1 MRCAKTL
8 GNGCRGPTGRALRQP
23 TPVELVTCEWPPG
36 LRPSWPPYP
45 PARATGAVA
54 ATTFSLSAGLPKQH
68 VQTGFENVESGT
80 EPKLRVGINLL
91 PLRKVR
97 LKGRLQ
103 TAEAGVFR
111 HVVEDELAR
120 LLLDSPLQDGPHH
133 RITPRGA
140 PGRAHDPA
148 VRAVAPTRDRHRFHF
163 NQAQPR
169 LQLSIPCLYA
179 AKELV
184 FVDCLIEVPPSR

>member
-68 VQTGFENVESGT
+68 GGVERSSA
-80 EPKLRVGINLL
+80 EA
-91 PLRKVR
+91 RKVSESRAFPCATQWSGGLMPR
-97 LKGRLQ
+97 LFLAPQ
-103 TAEAGVFR
+103 TNR
-111 HVVEDELAR
+111 N
-120 LLLDSPLQDGPHH
+120 HH
-133 RITPRGA
+133 LN
-140 PGRAHDPA
+140 
-148 VRAVAPTRDRHRFHF
+148 AVA
-163 NQAQPR
+163 
-169 LQLSIPCLYA
+169 
-179 AKELV
+179 
-184 FVDCLIEVPPSR
+184 

>member
-68 VQTGFENVESGT
+68 EQDATNNDQPEQSSHWSDQCFAKRGSANPWLVSFCA
-80 EPKLRVGINLL
+80 LL
-91 PLRKVR
+91 S
-97 LKGRLQ
+97 
-103 TAEAGVFR
+103 A
-111 HVVEDELAR
+111 
-120 LLLDSPLQDGPHH
+120 SP
-133 RITPRGA
+133 GA
-140 PGRAHDPA
+140 PIYVCLWPDGERF
-148 VRAVAPTRDRHRFHF
+148 APGSVLRHRHDF
-163 NQAQPR
+163 
-169 LQLSIPCLYA
+169 S
-179 AKELV
+179 
-184 FVDCLIEVPPSR
+184 

>member
-68 VQTGFENVESGT
+68 FDPGDAPPATN
-80 EPKLRVGINLL
+80 
-91 PLRKVR
+91 R
-97 LKGRLQ
+97 L
-103 TAEAGVFR
+103 VNPY
-111 HVVEDELAR
+111 VPAR
-120 LLLDSPLQDGPHH
+120 ETWHCPAD
-133 RITPRGA
+133 RG
-140 PGRAHDPA
+140 
-148 VRAVAPTRDRHRFHF
+148 
-163 NQAQPR
+163 
-169 LQLSIPCLYA
+169 
-179 AKELV
+179 
-184 FVDCLIEVPPSR
+184 

>member
-68 VQTGFENVESGT
+68 EDISLLVKYFLDVHQRDHGLAHAGFELDAIELLRQQPWPGNV
-80 EPKLRVGINLL
+80 R
-91 PLRKVR
+91 
-97 LKGRLQ
+97 
-103 TAEAGVFR
+103 
-111 HVVEDELAR
+111 ELANVI
-120 LLLDSPLQDGPHH
+120 L
-133 RITPRGA
+133 
-140 PGRAHDPA
+140 
-148 VRAVAPTRDRHRFHF
+148 
-163 NQAQPR
+163 
-169 LQLSIPCLYA
+169 
-179 AKELV
+179 
-184 FVDCLIEVPPSR
+184 